1 LCAVSQNTH
10 HAASHPDMRREL
22 TPEVSTVDAQ
32 EQDDRPTED
41 EQPYVRFAEIYDSV
55 MRPVGYEMWADYIE
69 ELCTM
74 YGRSPGRI
82 LDLACGTGNTSLP
95 FARRGHTVVG
105 VDRSPAMLA
114 VARTKAADEGL
125 PVEFIEGDMR
135 SFTLPQPVDLAVC
148 LFDSINYLLNP
159 RDLAAAL
166 RAVHQALVPE
176 GLVIFDSNTRHR
188 LSQVDDEVLV
198 FDEDDYCLVW
208 RNSYDTARE
217 VWRADLTGF
226 VQDGADGRF
235 TRFTE
240 VHEERAYDVDELAW
254 ACQEGG
260 LEVLAMFAAFGFAP
274 VASDTSRIYV
284 VAKRPA
290 DETVS
295 GHPGTGEGHGGGF
308 HGEQR

>member
-1 LCAVSQNTH
+1 
-10 HAASHPDMRREL
+10 MRQEL
-22 TPEVSTVDAQ
+22 ILEVSTVDPI
-32 EQDDRPTED
+32 ERDNCPTAD

-74 YGRSPGRI
+74 YGRSPGRV

-95 FARRGHTVVG
+95 FARRGHAVVG

-114 VARTKAADEGL
+114 VARAKAADEGL

-135 SFTLPQPVDLAVC
+135 SFALPQPVDLAVC
-148 LFDSINYLLNP
+148 LFDSINYLLDP
-159 RDLAAAL
+159 HDVAAAL
-166 RAVHQALVPE
+166 RAVRQALVPD
-176 GLVIFDSNTRHR
+176 GLVIFDANTRHR

-208 RNSYDTARE
+208 RNSYDTSRE

-226 VQDGADGRF
+226 VRDGADGRF
-235 TRFTE
+235 ARFTE
-240 VHEERAYDVDELAW
+240 VHEERAYDVDELTW

-260 LEVLAMFAAFGFAP
+260 LEVLAMFAAFGFSP

-290 DETVS
+290 DEAVS
-295 GHPGTGEGHGGGF
+295 GESPSDVGHGGGF